1 MPTEELNYQLIVTM
15 TLASV
20 VVVVAVI
27 LLFTVFVSK
36 KNELIKAKLEV
47 EFEKERERHKLELQA
62 LRSQMNPHF
71 VHNSLNAIQYYIQR
85 NEVELSEEYLTR
97 FSKLIRSFFELSRQ
111 QTVTIVEEINLL
123 NNYLALEKMRF
134 EDKLEYK
141 IIVDKNLDTD
151 TCIPAMLLQPIV
163 ENAVNHG
170 IFHKNDKGL
179 VSVIFK
185 MLEEHSFDV
194 IIEDDG
200 IGLTRSKELF
210 KKSGKT
216 LENRS
221 SAVLKDRLKLLEYST
236 QFKVDYR
243 IKERKD
249 LSGTRVRLIFKT
261 RFES

>member
-20 VVVVAVI
+20 VIVVAVI

-141 IIVDKNLDTD
+141 ITVDKNLDTD

-170 IFHKNDKGL
+170 IFHKKDKGL

-185 MLEEHSFDV
+185 MLDEHSFEV

-249 LSGTRVRLIFKT
+249 LSGTRVRLIFIT